1 MRADYR
7 GVRVLVTGHT
17 GFKGAWLAEWLLAQG
32 ATVAGLALPPDGP
45 SLYADLDLAARTRSV
60 MGDIVDAAATR
71 RAVADFA
78 PDIVFHL
85 AAQSLVRPSY
95 ADPAHTFAVNVMG
108 TVNVIEAARRA
119 RSVKAVVCATS
130 DKCYEN
136 AETGRAFVEGDP
148 LGGKDPYSASKA
160 AAEIVAG
167 SYRRAVL
174 PLDGGPRLATVRAG
188 NVIGGGDRATDR
200 LIPDL
205 ARAFAAGQTPVL
217 RNPGA
222 VRPWQHVLEPL
233 RGYLA
238 LGRALLD
245 GADVEGAWNFGPEPG
260 SEATVGEVVRLF
272 SRAWGPTAPEPVV
285 EASPLGEA
293 GVLRLDSAK
302 AAAGLGW
309 RPALALADAV
319 AMTADWWRALQ
330 RDPAGIAAF
339 TRGQIARYEAA
350 VFAAAHHPLSGN
362 SAM

>member
-1 MRADYR
+1 MTADYR
-7 GVRVLVTGHT
+7 GLRVLVTGHT
-17 GFKGAWLAEWLLAQG
+17 GFKGAWLAEWLLEKG
-32 ATVAGLALPPDGP
+32 AVVGGLALPPEGP
-45 SLYADLDLAARTRSV
+45 SLYEDLHLAGRTRSV
-60 MGDIVDAAATR
+60 MTDILDSEATR
-71 RAVADFA
+71 RVVADFA

-108 TVNVIEAARRA
+108 TVHVIEAARATGSVRA
-119 RSVKAVVCATS
+119 LVCATS

-136 AETGRAFVEGDP
+136 AETGRAFTEGDP

-167 SYRRAVL
+167 SYAHAVL
-174 PLDGGPRLATVRAG
+174 PLEGRLRLATVRAG

-205 ARAFAAGQTPVL
+205 ARAYAAGQAPVL

-238 LGRALLD
+238 LGLALLD
-245 GADVEGAWNFGPEPG
+245 GRDVEGAWNFGPDPQG
-260 SEATVGEVVRLF
+260 EATVGEVARLF
-272 SRAWGPTAPEPVV
+272 AHAWGPGAPEPVI
-285 EASPLGEA
+285 EPSPLFEA

-302 AAAGLGW
+302 AAAGLNW
-309 RPALALADAV
+309 RPALTLDRAV
-319 AMTADWWRALQ
+319 GMTADWWRACLQ
-330 RDPAGIAAF
+330 DPAGIAAF
-339 TRGQIARYEAA
+339 TRGQIARYEA
-350 VFAAAHHPLSGN
+350 VSG
-362 SAM
+362 

>member
-1 MRADYR
+1 MTADYR
-7 GVRVLVTGHT
+7 DVRVLVTGHT

-32 ATVAGLALPPDGP
+32 AVVGGLALPPDGP
-45 SLYADLDLAARTRSV
+45 SLYGDLGLDSRTLSV
-60 MGDIVDAAATR
+60 MADILDADATH

-108 TVNVIEAARRA
+108 TVNVIEAARA
-119 RSVKAVVCATS
+119 AASVRAVVCATS

-136 AETGRAFVEGDP
+136 DETGRAFAEGDA
-148 LGGKDPYSASKA
+148 LGGKDPYSASKG

-167 SYRRAVL
+167 SYRRAVM
-174 PLDGGPRLATVRAG
+174 PLDRRPRLATVRAG
-188 NVIGGGDRATDR
+188 NVIGGGDRALDR

-205 ARAFAAGQTPVL
+205 ARAFAAGRAPVL

-245 GADVEGAWNFGPEPG
+245 GEAVEGPWNFGPNA
-260 SEATVGEVVRLF
+260 EAEVTVGEIAGRF
-272 SRAWGPTAPEPVV
+272 ARAWGPSAPAPVIEP
-285 EASPLGEA
+285 SPLSEA
-293 GVLRLDSAK
+293 GMLRLDSAK
-302 AAAGLGW
+302 AAAGLDW
-309 RPALALADAV
+309 RPALGLDEAV
-319 AMTADWWRALQ
+319 AMTADWWRAQ
-330 RDPAGIAAF
+330 IADPAGIAAF
-339 TRGQIARYEAA
+339 TSAQIARYEAGA
-350 VFAAAHHPLSGN
+350 SG
-362 SAM
+362 